1 MRREPHVRFC
11 ERAAVKLHR
20 ATHRVIT
27 CTSATEARVALEAAS
42 RVLKELGV
50 NINPQKTRI
59 VHVRHGFEFLGY
71 KIKRGGRPM
80 RLPTSKIRTRA
91 RPGTKSELFRDFLP
105 LLNSV
110 LVTLPRND
118 RLVSQI
124 VSLERRVSP
133 VGKDTI
139 THPPNGHDDLANAVA
154 GAASLSQYPGYD
166 ISGAWVSGPEKPKDD
181 PKEREER
188 VRKLIEL
195 LKRGEKVPF

>member
-11 ERAAVKLHR
+11 ERAVVKFRR

-27 CTSATEARVALEAAS
+27 CTSATEARVALEVAS

-91 RPGTKSELFRDFLP
+91 RPGALMRFPGR
-105 LLNSV
+105 NRSV
-110 LVTLPRND
+110 TSGIRYAGSRGGTLP
-118 RLVSQI
+118 
-124 VSLERRVSP
+124 
-133 VGKDTI
+133 
-139 THPPNGHDDLANAVA
+139 
-154 GAASLSQYPGYD
+154 
-166 ISGAWVSGPEKPKDD
+166 
-181 PKEREER
+181 
-188 VRKLIEL
+188 
-195 LKRGEKVPF
+195 